1 MHPGS
6 LDGTGRGQEMPGS
19 QHLSLLPSRWTW
31 ILVWFLTALYASYC
45 AKQLK
50 QRQINKLADA
60 GGGSIF
66 SVWVFFPDYLKKL
79 CPIWVF
85 GLRRNRSLSVEFWM
99 PLRWNLTEWFF
110 PRSWRLV
117 CSETTLWLMLW
128 YKILQH
134 FLTSLRL
141 LFLCCRCKGLLI

>member
-66 SVWVFFPDYLKKL
+66 SVWVFFPDYLKKIMSYMGL
-79 CPIWVF
+79 WTQKEQEPFSWVLDATKMEPHRVVF
-85 GLRRNRSLSVEFWM
+85 SKELETGVFRNHIVVDAVIQNPTAFL
-99 PLRWNLTEWFF
+99 NLFAPPVF
-110 PRSWRLV
+110 V
-117 CSETTLWLMLW
+117 
-128 YKILQH
+128 LQM
-134 FLTSLRL
+134 
-141 LFLCCRCKGLLI
+141 